1 MSVWTG
7 GAAHA
12 RSPGLQNPGLLTL
25 ARSLDCSCNPSL
37 FRYRVSCSVDC
48 TIYTGCLH
56 KVRSTDY
63 SCNSS
68 NFITIMCGEVTN
80 LATILM
86 GLNLVE
92 RQLLIT
98 NSKFSGLNGL
108 IFTTTLHKYYQH
120 PNTYILLVSST
131 STFYELHNKSY
142 ELVHIIK
149 Q

>member
-12 RSPGLQNPGLLTL
+12 RSPESRSPNTGQVPRLQLQPITLQIQGVMFGRLYHLHRMSPQSQVYRLQLLL
-25 ARSLDCSCNPSL
+25 LKL
-37 FRYRVSCSVDC
+37 
-48 TIYTGCLH
+48 
-56 KVRSTDY
+56 
-63 SCNSS
+63 
-68 NFITIMCGEVTN
+68 ITIMCGEVTN

-120 PNTYILLVSST
+120 PNTYYWCHPPLRFMNFTIKVMNLFT
-131 STFYELHNKSY
+131 S
-142 ELVHIIK
+142 
-149 Q
+149 